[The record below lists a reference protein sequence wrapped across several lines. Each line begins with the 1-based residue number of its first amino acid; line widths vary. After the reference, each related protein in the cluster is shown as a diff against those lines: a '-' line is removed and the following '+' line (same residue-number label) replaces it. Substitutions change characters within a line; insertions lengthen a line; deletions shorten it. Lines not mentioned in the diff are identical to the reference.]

1 MNSFII
7 IIIIVIIIIIRSI
20 WMVMI
25 FFKKKIQLNF
35 RLRSNELIQKG
46 KGMNMKKYFRGMVNL

>member
-1 MNSFII
+1 MNGYDFFI
-7 IIIIVIIIIIRSI
+7 
-20 WMVMI
+20 
-25 FFKKKIQLNF
+25 KKIQLNF